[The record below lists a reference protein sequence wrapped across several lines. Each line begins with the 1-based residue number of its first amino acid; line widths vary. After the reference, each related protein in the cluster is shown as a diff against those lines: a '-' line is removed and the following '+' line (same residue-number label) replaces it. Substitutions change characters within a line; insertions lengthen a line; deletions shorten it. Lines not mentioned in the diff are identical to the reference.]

1 MLTAVGLGPG
11 DAELLTLKAVRILQ
25 EADIVFVPGGMALE
39 LVRPYAK
46 EIVTLDFPM
55 TRNEAEITE
64 CMQKNAKKILPV
76 AKSGNAVFGLIG
88 DPNFYSTF
96 SRLAEMVKTLVPD
109 LVVET
114 IPGISSITAVA
125 SHAKI
130 PVNGAFL
137 VTDGPTVPSTR
148 ILMKV
153 TKPRQQAESLKTA
166 GFNDFIVVERMYMEG
181 ERVYRDV
188 LPEETNYFSIMIARR
203 L

>member
-55 TRNEAEITE
+55 TRNETEITE
-64 CMQKNAKKILPV
+64 CMQKNAKKILPF

-137 VTDGPTVPSTR
+137 VTDGPSAPSTK

-181 ERVYRDV
+181 EMVYRDV
-188 LPEETNYFSIMIARR
+188 LPEETNYFSIMIARK